1 MRNASQH
8 NIAQTCP
15 ETKLWNR
22 ARRSSLSLCSCCTIW
37 NIHEFRCCVTDK
49 NSAVDHSVISF
60 HLLWLCSSHCY
71 HILSLVKSHRVLL
84 RARVACL
91 QTLGRPH
98 VRPMRPPW
106 TDAHRHTLAQTKIA
120 KFDVE
125 CILRAKTLT
134 GMGRWTDPRKYQ
146 ELPSP

>member
-1 MRNASQH
+1 MSFVAASL
-8 NIAQTCP
+8 
-15 ETKLWNR
+15 TK
-22 ARRSSLSLCSCCTIW
+22 IQ
-37 NIHEFRCCVTDK
+37 
-49 NSAVDHSVISF
+49 
-60 HLLWLCSSHCY
+60 LL
-71 HILSLVKSHRVLL
+71 IIPSLVFIYCDCVPHIAITFYHLSNLIGSFLRV
-84 RARVACL
+84 RVACL

-134 GMGRWTDPRKYQ
+134 GMGR
-146 ELPSP
+146 